1 MPRRRWII
9 ALTVLIALLVA
20 VEVAVRR
27 WERPKACVQI
37 VNGGDGVMEDLVV
50 FYADTRLPAG
60 SVLKGH
66 SVHLWLTAGPVGPLR
81 LEYRQKGNAIQGF
94 QIADF
99 DPAQLIEDGN
109 KQVLLVGSNLIQRSV
124 DEDQTRKDKE
134 SWGQAIW
141 NWFQSEVK
149 SPP

>member
-9 ALTVLIALLVA
+9 ALTVLIGLLVA
-20 VEVAVRR
+20 AEVVVRR

-37 VNGGDGVMEDLVV
+37 VNEGDGVIEDLVV

-60 SVLKGH
+60 RVLKGH
-66 SVHLWLTAGPVGPLR
+66 SAQVWLTAGPMGSLR

-99 DPAQLIEDGN
+99 DPAQLVADSY
-109 KQVLLVGSNLIQRSV
+109 KQVLIIGTNQINRSV
-124 DEDQTRKDKE
+124 DEDETRKKE
-134 SWGQAIW
+134 SWGRVIW
-141 NWFQSEVK
+141 DWLQSQVK
-149 SPP
+149 GSP